1 MLIGIDH
8 VDLVLILRSYLFN
21 YHLASMAGTRR
32 QRRVR
37 RRRGRR
43 TRLRLPFNGGLVRGR
58 MHPSTTSA
66 SPWNMY
72 TVTTIWQSKN
82 ATDKGIICLG
92 KQAIAAVV
100 KTELG
105 LSTDAIDMRITRMD
119 IWTPPAFQ
127 NNDSNCI
134 VFSPSDWTSR
144 DDCKVSNQL
153 NWFEAWGTSVQPAHA
168 HYVWPKSI
176 ATQVMHAESEF
187 EVARFDIIAGQQFL
201 LKIHLMWR
209 YPVPNPR
216 PDSVSTLLS
225 VRESRRRRACSPDH
239 EFEDLATVAQLA
251 I

>member
-1 MLIGIDH
+1 
-8 VDLVLILRSYLFN
+8 
-21 YHLASMAGTRR
+21 MAGARR

-43 TRLRLPFNGGLVRGR
+43 ARLRIPFNGGLVRGR

-66 SPWNMY
+66 SPWNVY
-72 TVTTIWQSKN
+72 TVTTIWKAAN
-82 ATDKGIICLG
+82 ATDKSIVCLD
-92 KQAIAAVV
+92 KNTIMKVV
-100 KTELG
+100 EAELG
-105 LSTDAIDMRITRMD
+105 LAKDAKIDMRISRMD

-144 DDCKVSNQL
+144 DQCANANQL
-153 NWFEAWGTSVQPAHA
+153 NWYEAWGTSVQPAHA

-176 ATQVMHAESEF
+176 ATQVMRSGANF
-187 EVARFDIIAGQQFL
+187 EIVKFDIIEGQQFL

-209 YPVPNPR
+209 YPTPNPR
-216 PDSVSTLLS
+216 PDSVSVLLS
-225 VRESRRRRACSPDH
+225 VRESRRQRACDSDH

>member
-1 MLIGIDH
+1 
-8 VDLVLILRSYLFN
+8 
-21 YHLASMAGTRR
+21 MAGARR

-66 SPWNMY
+66 SPWNVY
-72 TVTTIWQSKN
+72 TVTTIWKAAKSE
-82 ATDKGIICLG
+82 DKGIVCLD
-92 KQAIAAVV
+92 KKAIATIV
-100 KTELG
+100 KTELN
-105 LSTDAIDMRITRMD
+105 LQTEAIDMRISRMD
-119 IWTPPAFQ
+119 VWTPPAFQ

-144 DDCKVSNQL
+144 DTCTTYNQL
-153 NWFEAWGTSVQPAHA
+153 NWYEAWGTSVQPAHA

-176 ATQVMHAESEF
+176 ATQVMPSGSNF
-187 EVARFDIIAGQQFL
+187 EVVRFDIIAGQEFL

-209 YPVPNPR
+209 YPTPNPR
-216 PDSVSTLLS
+216 PDSVSILLS
-225 VRESRRRRACSPDH
+225 VRESRRQRTYSPDH

>member
-1 MLIGIDH
+1 
-8 VDLVLILRSYLFN
+8 
-21 YHLASMAGTRR
+21 MAGARR

-43 TRLRLPFNGGLVRGR
+43 TRLRIPFNGGLVRGR

-66 SPWNMY
+66 SPWNVY
-72 TVTTIWQSKN
+72 TVTTIWKAKKS
-82 ATDKGIICLG
+82 TDSGIVCLD
-92 KQAIAAVV
+92 KTAIATIV

-105 LSTDAIDMRITRMD
+105 LSTEAIDMRISRMD

-144 DDCKVSNQL
+144 DKCSNTNQL

-176 ATQVMHAESEF
+176 ATQVMRSGSEF
-187 EVARFDIIAGQQFL
+187 EVARFDIIAGQEFL

-209 YPVPNPR
+209 YPTPNPR
-216 PDSVSTLLS
+216 PDSVSVLLS
-225 VRESRRRRACSPDH
+225 VRESRRRRVYSPDH
-239 EFEDLATVAQLA
+239 EFEDLAAVTQLA

>member
-1 MLIGIDH
+1 
-8 VDLVLILRSYLFN
+8 
-21 YHLASMAGTRR
+21 MAGARR

-43 TRLRLPFNGGLVRGR
+43 TRLRIPFNGGLVRGR

-66 SPWNMY
+66 SPWNVY
-72 TVTTIWQSKN
+72 TVTTVWKAQSPD
-82 ATDKGIICLG
+82 AHGIVCLN
-92 KQAIAAVV
+92 KKAIAGVV

-105 LSTDAIDMRITRMD
+105 LSTEAIDMRISRMD

-144 DDCKVSNQL
+144 GECAKANQL
-153 NWFEAWGTSVQPAHA
+153 NWYEAWGTSVQPAHA

-176 ATQVMHAESEF
+176 ATQVMRSDVDL
-187 EVARFDIIAGQQFL
+187 EVVKFDVIAGQEFI

-209 YPVPNPR
+209 YPAPNPR
-216 PDSVSTLLS
+216 PDSVSVLLS
-225 VRESRRRRACSPDH
+225 VRESRRQRACTPDH
-239 EFEDLATVAQLA
+239 EFEDLAAVTQLA

>member
-1 MLIGIDH
+1 
-8 VDLVLILRSYLFN
+8 
-21 YHLASMAGTRR
+21 MAGARR

-66 SPWNMY
+66 SPWNVY
-72 TVTTIWQSKN
+72 TVTTIWK
-82 ATDKGIICLG
+82 AAKPTDAGLVCLG
-92 KQAIAAVV
+92 KNAIATIV

-105 LSTDAIDMRITRMD
+105 LSTADIDMRISRMD

-144 DDCKVSNQL
+144 DTCANANQL
-153 NWFEAWGTSVQPAHA
+153 NWYEAWGTSVQPAHA

-176 ATQVMHAESEF
+176 ATQVMRSTSNF
-187 EVARFDIIAGQQFL
+187 EVVKFDIIAGQEFL

-209 YPVPNPR
+209 YPTPNPR
-216 PDSVSTLLS
+216 PDSVSVLLS
-225 VRESRRRRACSPDH
+225 VRESRRQRAYTPDH

>member
-1 MLIGIDH
+1 
-8 VDLVLILRSYLFN
+8 
-21 YHLASMAGTRR
+21 MAGARR

-43 TRLRLPFNGGLVRGR
+43 TRLRLPLNGGLVRGR

-66 SPWNMY
+66 SPWNVY
-72 TVTTIWQSKN
+72 TVTTIWK
-82 ATDKGIICLG
+82 ATSPDKKGIICLT
-92 KQAIAAVV
+92 KKAVATV
-100 KTELG
+100 VQKELG
-105 LSTDAIDMRITRMD
+105 LTSDAIDMRISRID

-144 DDCKVSNQL
+144 DVCANSNQL
-153 NWFEAWGTSVQPAHA
+153 NWYEAWGTAVQPAHA

-176 ATQVMHAESEF
+176 ATQVMRSGADF
-187 EVARFDIIAGQQFL
+187 EVVKFDIIAGQEFL

-209 YPVPNPR
+209 YPEPNPR
-216 PDSVSTLLS
+216 PDSVSILLS
-225 VRESRRRRACSPDH
+225 VRESRRQRTYGSDH
-239 EFEDLATVAQLA
+239 EFEDLAAVTQLA

>member
-1 MLIGIDH
+1 
-8 VDLVLILRSYLFN
+8 
-21 YHLASMAGTRR
+21 MAGARR

-66 SPWNMY
+66 SPWNTY
-72 TVTTIWQSKN
+72 TVSTVWK
-82 ATDKGIICLG
+82 AAKPEDKGIVCLS
-92 KQAIAAVV
+92 KKAIATIV

-105 LSTDAIDMRITRMD
+105 LSTADIDMRVTRMD
-119 IWTPPAFQ
+119 VWTPPAFQ
-127 NNDSNCI
+127 NGDSNCI

-144 DDCKVSNQL
+144 DTCNAANQL
-153 NWFEAWGTSVQPAHA
+153 NWYESWGTSVQPAHV

-176 ATQVMHAESEF
+176 ATQVMRSGVDF
-187 EVARFDIIAGQQFL
+187 EVVKFDIIAGQEFIM
-201 LKIHLMWR
+201 KIHLMWR
-209 YPVPNPR
+209 YPTPNPR
-216 PDSVSTLLS
+216 PDSVSVLLS
-225 VRESRRRRACSPDH
+225 VRESRRQRACSTDH